1 MSDETPRYD
10 PNNAYPPPTGQDWP
24 PPPGVTPYYPPG
36 TPAVNAQMI
45 LIFGILGVTI
55 LHILAP
61 FAWYLG
67 NQALATLDRYGD
79 PLLQRSSV
87 NTGRICGIIGTCL
100 WGVGLLFAIIYF
112 IVMIGIIGVAA
123 TSGSH

>member
-10 PNNAYPPPTGQDWP
+10 PNNSYPTPANQPWP
-24 PPPGVTPYYPPG
+24 PPPGVTPYPPG
-36 TPAVNAQMI
+36 APAVNGQMI

-55 LHILAP
+55 MHILAP

-79 PLLQRSSV
+79 PLLQRGSV
-87 NTGRICGIIGTCL
+87 NTGRICGIIGTIL
-100 WGVGLLFAIIYF
+100 MGVGLLFVILYF
-112 IVMIGIIGVAA
+112 VVIIGIIGVAA
-123 TSGSH
+123 TSGAH